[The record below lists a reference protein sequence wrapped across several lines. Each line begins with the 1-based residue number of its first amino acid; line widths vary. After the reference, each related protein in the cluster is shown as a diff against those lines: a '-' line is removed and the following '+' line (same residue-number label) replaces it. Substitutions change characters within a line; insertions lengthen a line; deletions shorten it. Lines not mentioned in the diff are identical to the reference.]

1 MRMMRASWTNRDGAQ
16 SPRLGLLAGLFAVLM
31 LAGVAAPAI
40 SAPAEQDQGLA
51 DLSLEQLANLPV
63 TSVSKKPEPL
73 ADAAAS
79 VYVIT
84 NEDIRRSGS
93 RTLPEALRLAPN
105 LEVAQAGA
113 DDWVITARG
122 SSATSADKLL
132 VLIDGRIVYTP
143 LFSGTFWDAQNVML
157 EDIDRIEVI
166 SGPGGTLWG
175 TNAVNGV
182 INIITKRSGDT
193 SGPLASAG
201 GGRYG
206 ADADARYGGEFADG
220 GSYRMYGIVKNTYST
235 GSLQG
240 LQIGIGAPTGG
251 PPSDA
256 LDLAQAGFRADWS
269 GEDRDFTLQGDAYGT
284 NEDPSLPSGRT
295 RISGLNL
302 LSHWDGKL
310 DGGSDVS
317 VLAYYD
323 RTNRY
328 VPDDYG
334 DKLDIADVELQQA
347 LPELRDQSI
356 VWGASY
362 RYARDNVQNLPGST
376 IAVLPPQVN
385 QAWSSLFA
393 QDEARLSPGWRLI
406 AGARLEHNPY
416 TGNEFLPNL
425 RLAWNLTQDSLLW
438 TAVTR
443 AVRSPSRIDAD
454 LNGPPPPPFL
464 LAGNPD
470 FQSETARVYEL
481 GYRGDSG
488 GDWSYSVT
496 GYHYNYFHVRSENLV
511 SISPLQVTFGNDMTE
526 SATGMEMWGAY
537 QPTSSWRLSAGFS
550 MLRES
555 RTLSG
560 TALPGSIPME
570 GDDAPSQWMLRSSYE
585 FAGGEEL
592 DVSLRRVA
600 ALPNPAVPAYTA
612 GDVRF
617 AWHMGSHLDGS
628 MLVQNLFGPPHLE
641 FGTPATASE
650 FGRGLYVKL
659 EWRP

>member
-1 MRMMRASWTNRDGAQ
+1 MERMSWMNRDGAR
-16 SPRLGLLAGLFAVLM
+16 PLIGRLCAGMCAGLLLAGVL
-31 LAGVAAPAI
+31 APAI
-40 SAPAEQDQGLA
+40 SAPAEQDQTLA

-79 VYVIT
+79 VYVIS
-84 NEDIRRSGS
+84 NGDIRRSGA

-105 LEVAQAGA
+105 LNVAQFGA
-113 DDWVITARG
+113 DAWMISARG
-122 SSATSADKLL
+122 SDATSADKLL
-132 VLIDGRIVYTP
+132 VLIDGRIVYSP

-182 INIITKRSGDT
+182 INIITRKAVDSSGT
-193 SGPLASAG
+193 LVSAG
-201 GGRYG
+201 GGRLG
-206 ADADARYGGEFADG
+206 ADAAARYGAGSDDG
-220 GSYRMYGIVKNTYST
+220 NSYRAYGMVKDTYTS

-240 LQIGIGAPTGG
+240 LQIGTSVPTGK

-256 LDLAQAGFRADWS
+256 LDTAQAGFRSDWS
-269 GEDRDFTLQGDAYGT
+269 RSDRQFTLQGDAYAT
-284 NEDPSLPSGRT
+284 NEDPTLPGGRT
-295 RISGLNL
+295 RLSGLNL

-310 DGGSDVS
+310 GGGSDVS
-317 VLAYYD
+317 LLAYYD
-323 RTNRY
+323 RSNRY
-328 VPDDYG
+328 VPSDYG
-334 DKLDIADVELQQA
+334 EKLDIADVELQQA
-347 LPELRDQSI
+347 LPETHSQDI
-356 VWGASY
+356 IWGASY
-362 RYARDNVQNLPGST
+362 RYAKEDIQNLPDST
-376 IAVLPPQVN
+376 IVFLPAQVN

-393 QDEARLSPGWRLI
+393 QDEARLSPSWRLI

-425 RLAWNLTQDSLLW
+425 RLAWNLTPENMVW
-438 TAVTR
+438 AAVSR
-443 AVRSPSRIDAD
+443 AVRSPSRIDGE
-454 LNGPPPPPFL
+454 LYGPPPPPYL

-481 GYRGDSG
+481 GYRGEPGS
-488 GDWSYSVT
+488 DWSYSVT
-496 GYHYNYFHVRSENLV
+496 GYHSNYFHVRSEDLV
-511 SISPLQVTFGNDMTE
+511 SITPLQVNFGNDMTE
-526 SATGMEMWGAY
+526 RVTGIEMWGAY
-537 QPTSSWRLSAGFS
+537 QPITSWRLSAGFS
-550 MLRES
+550 ALREGH
-555 RTLSG
+555 TLSG
-560 TALPGSIPME
+560 SALPNSIAME
-570 GDDAPSQWMLRSSYE
+570 SDDASSQWMLRSSYE
-585 FAGGEEL
+585 FTGGEEL

-600 ALPNPAVPAYTA
+600 ALPNPTLPAYTT

-617 AWHMGSHLDGS
+617 AWSVGSHLDCS
-628 MLVQNLFGPPHLE
+628 VLAQNLFGPPHLE